1 MKFTSIYLVYKIA
14 AVFSFITLISLL
26 VYLTYNTFIL
36 NDQQYQ
42 NTEKLLIKE
51 FYSNAIRNDK
61 LYPGGQNIFDAHINP
76 KLNLLDSLESHH
88 KRELEDTVATLL
100 HNLELD
106 LKANNTMDSVFEQ
119 IKTTFQLGNDWEY
132 ALVVNRVRVNLT
144 GDRKVDIY
152 SPEPITAGDR
162 STIPS
167 MKGFRIGGELKQL
180 RKQNVVSEI
189 NVSST
194 QDFSYQVSFAL
205 FADRKNR
212 TIALLQLI
220 APVFLLGIFAI
231 ITIILIYLATYR
243 NWIRQKRLA
252 DMKSDFINS
261 ITHEFNTPIATIQVA
276 NKTLKSQPM
285 IQENKPLLSL
295 TDVIQRQSSRLQRL
309 FAQVLDI
316 TSMSGYALQK
326 EPTNIGNLLQEM
338 VDDYRLKTSD
348 CAVDIE
354 FSDFTNQESTA
365 MMNPFFFT
373 TMISNLMENA
383 EKHNHKNSKSIKVGL
398 SDNGNYWR
406 IHLSDNG
413 EGIADKELK
422 LVFQKFYR
430 SASNTKSGLGLGL
443 YYVRQCVIAH
453 GWSIEVESVL
463 EVGSKF
469 VIDIP
474 KNS

>member
-1 MKFTSIYLVYKIA
+1 
-14 AVFSFITLISLL
+14 
-26 VYLTYNTFIL
+26 
-36 NDQQYQ
+36 
-42 NTEKLLIKE
+42 
-51 FYSNAIRNDK
+51 IRNDK
-61 LYPGGQNIFDAHINP
+61 LYPGGQNTFDAHINP

-231 ITIILIYLATYR
+231 ITII
-243 NWIRQKRLA
+243 
-252 DMKSDFINS
+252 
-261 ITHEFNTPIATIQVA
+261 
-276 NKTLKSQPM
+276 
-285 IQENKPLLSL
+285 
-295 TDVIQRQSSRLQRL
+295 
-309 FAQVLDI
+309 
-316 TSMSGYALQK
+316 
-326 EPTNIGNLLQEM
+326 
-338 VDDYRLKTSD
+338 
-348 CAVDIE
+348 
-354 FSDFTNQESTA
+354 
-365 MMNPFFFT
+365 
-373 TMISNLMENA
+373 
-383 EKHNHKNSKSIKVGL
+383 
-398 SDNGNYWR
+398 
-406 IHLSDNG
+406 
-413 EGIADKELK
+413 
-422 LVFQKFYR
+422 
-430 SASNTKSGLGLGL
+430 
-443 YYVRQCVIAH
+443 
-453 GWSIEVESVL
+453 
-463 EVGSKF
+463 
-469 VIDIP
+469 
-474 KNS
+474 